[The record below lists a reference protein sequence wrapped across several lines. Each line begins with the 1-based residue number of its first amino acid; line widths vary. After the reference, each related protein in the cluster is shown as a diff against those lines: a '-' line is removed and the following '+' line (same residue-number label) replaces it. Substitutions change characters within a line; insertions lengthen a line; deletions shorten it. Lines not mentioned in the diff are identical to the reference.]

1 MLIINVLAVVV
12 LNSTDLPNLCIIAAD
27 LEYANNLRATIYDG
41 QLIQNPTMLQFDFTQ
56 AQK

>member
-1 MLIINVLAVVV
+1 MCLPVVV
-12 LNSTDLPNLCIIAAD
+12 LVSTDLLNLSIIAAD

-41 QLIQNPTMLQFDFTQ
+41 QLIQNPTILQFDFTQ